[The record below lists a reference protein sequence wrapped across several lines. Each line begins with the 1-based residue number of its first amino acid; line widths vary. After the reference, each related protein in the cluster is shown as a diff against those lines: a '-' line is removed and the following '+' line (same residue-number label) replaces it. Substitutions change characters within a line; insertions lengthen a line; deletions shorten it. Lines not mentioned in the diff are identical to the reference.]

1 MLSIDLQLLLT
12 TVIIFLCLIF
22 VLNRILYRPILA
34 FIDNRNS
41 SITSDEQ
48 TLQKQS
54 DDTKSYKEEAENILA
69 QARVK
74 IGEIKNKAVEE
85 ANLIAQKK
93 IAQTKATLEEDY
105 KSFLVVLEQENQKL
119 KSDLLLKM
127 PEFKSTLNSKLSNL

>member
-105 KSFLVVLEQENQKL
+105 KSFLVDLEQENQKL

-127 PEFKSTLNSKLSNL
+127 PEFKATLNSKLSNL

>member
-48 TLQKQS
+48 TLQKHS

-85 ANLIAQKK
+85 ANLIAKKK

-105 KSFLVVLEQENQKL
+105 KSFLVDLEQENQKL

-127 PEFKSTLNSKLSNL
+127 PEFKATLNSKLSNL

>member
-85 ANLIAQKK
+85 ANLIAKKK

-105 KSFLVVLEQENQKL
+105 KSFLVDLEQENQKL

-127 PEFKSTLNSKLSNL
+127 PEFKATLNSKLSNL